1 MNSPCAICT
10 QLRVNGYP
18 VQLEL
23 SVLFQLPCRK
33 HAFLHQAQA
42 KQEESA
48 QTEKSRPR
56 TLLAAFTESEIGAGC
71 AEACCLLEEGAEP
84 PSAGKSSAMLRG
96 CLKGAAAGFIS
107 SARLRN
113 CFGGASLGADPPSA
127 GKSSARLRGGFGG
140 AALCSG
146 PAEEPAQL
154 QHSQ

>member
-1 MNSPCAICT
+1 MQIS
-10 QLRVNGYP
+10 YP

-23 SVLFQLPCRK
+23 TVLFQLPCRK

-42 KQEESA
+42 GQEGSA
-48 QTEKSRPR
+48 QTDESRPR
-56 TLLAAFTESEIGAGC
+56 TLFAAFAESETGAGC
-71 AEACCLLEEGAEP
+71 AGACCLLDEGAGP
-84 PSAGKSSAMLRG
+84 PSAGKSSAMLCG
-96 CLKGAAAGFIS
+96 CLKVAAAGFIS

-146 PAEEPAQL
+146 PAEEPAQV
-154 QHSQ
+154 QHTQ